1 MKTWIPVVCLGVFA
15 WSSCLPRSSWAEDY
29 YPDHPVVQEMINKG
43 VAFLENPTEGRGAS
57 GMFEIGTPI
66 LAAYA
71 TFKVRDDA
79 TLPVVQRGVN
89 RAVALLDEAD
99 NDIVRRSN
107 EKYFYE
113 ISVAAILLATVDG
126 DRYRPQCL
134 VARDL
139 LVRYERNF
147 GGWGYLNGFVDA
159 ASGADRSKQGDISQT
174 QYGILALWT
183 LDQMGIPIDP
193 EPVERTARFLMDVQD
208 PEGGWGY
215 QGINKVAGRES
226 QNPLTHSL
234 SAAGLGS
241 LLIAGD
247 FLGFYRNR
255 KADAQE
261 PDIPKA
267 FRQILEN
274 ADSFRSTTMDRGDTD
289 ESVELGVSWHNIHA
303 YQRPAGMDWHYYY
316 RYAEERFRSF
326 HEIAKGRPEKS
337 PTWYNIGVEE
347 MLKNQHASGG
357 WGIDSNTDA
366 DHCPPELAT
375 AFAILYLTRATQ
387 KAIGSLNEGLVRGGI
402 GLPEDVSDISEMDGK
417 IVDNAK
423 ISSFEEILKLL
434 ESEDPTKVQEVVVT
448 DRLKLE
454 KDPRGRKEQLNRL
467 SRLLRS
473 RDVKARRAAAKLL
486 GRGDDMDFVPSL
498 IFALDDG
505 DREVCLNAEN
515 SLRILSRQLDTR
527 YLPDLTGESRHF
539 TKSERGVSIEKWK
552 AWFRSVRPDYVFAI
566 EG

>member
-1 MKTWIPVVCLGVFA
+1 MKIWIAVLTLGISASAVLP
-15 WSSCLPRSSWAEDY
+15 SSRLQAEDY

-43 VAFLENPTEGRGAS
+43 VGFLENPTEGRGAS

-89 RAVALLDEAD
+89 VAFSLLSEAD
-99 NDIVRRSN
+99 NDAVRRAN

-113 ISVAAILLATVDG
+113 ISVAAILLATVDP
-126 DRYRPQCL
+126 DRYRPQC
-134 VARDL
+134 VIARDVL
-139 LVRYERNF
+139 LRYSRSF
-147 GGWGYLNGFVDA
+147 GGWGYLNGFMDTTT
-159 ASGADRSKQGDISQT
+159 GMDRSKQGDISQT
-174 QYGILALWT
+174 QYAILALWT
-183 LDQMGIPIDP
+183 LDQMGVVIDP
-193 EPVERTARFLMDVQD
+193 EPMERTARFLMDVQD
-208 PEGGWGY
+208 TEGGWGY
-215 QGINKVAGRES
+215 QGMNKVAGREA
-226 QNPLTHSL
+226 QTPVTHSL

-267 FRQILEN
+267 FRQIIEN
-274 ADSFRSTTMDRGDTD
+274 SDSFRSTSMDRGDTD
-289 ESVELGVSWHNIHA
+289 ESVDLGVRWHDTNA
-303 YQRPAGMDWHYYY
+303 YVRPGGMDWHYYY

-337 PTWYNIGVEE
+337 PRWYNIGVEE
-347 MLKNQHASGG
+347 MRKNQHASGG
-357 WGIDSNTDA
+357 WGIDPNTDA

-387 KAIGSLNEGLVRGGI
+387 KAIGASSEGIVRGGI
-402 GLPEDVSDISEMDGK
+402 GLPEDVSDVSEMDGK

-448 DRLKLE
+448 DKLKLE
-454 KDPRGRKEQLNRL
+454 KDPRARKEQLNRL

-486 GRGDDMDFVPSL
+486 GRGDDLDFVPSL

-527 YLPDLTGESRHF
+527 FLPDLASENRHYS
-539 TKSERGVSIEKWK
+539 KAERAISIEKWK
-552 AWFRSVRPDYVFAI
+552 AWFRSVRPDYIFAI